1 MTIHERTS
9 ASTTAPQRRERLTKA
24 QRHAFWGSFGGW
36 AMDGFNWT
44 IFGLVLAPT
53 MDTLLP
59 RAGIDPTPEN
69 IGWYGQISAA
79 LFLLGWGC
87 SAIWGPIA
95 DRFGRKPAMMASIL
109 MYAVFTALAGIASN
123 LWEWNAYRFLA
134 AVGVGGE
141 WAMAGTLLAEVM
153 PERVRERF
161 GGLMHSAAY
170 FGVLAVSAVYLVA
183 GAELGWRGMFLLG
196 GIPALAVFLIRRTT
210 PEPERWQENA
220 DDRRRRSFWQP
231 VVEVLTP
238 PYRART
244 IGNLLLLVVCVI
256 GLWAGSTYVPTA
268 MNNLSAYAGYGH
280 TTAVRLAGISSMTVA
295 AFTILGCFAVPRL
308 AGRLGRRGA
317 LAVLFALMIVGTVG
331 AYGVAYPL
339 HSIALTFVFLP
350 VLGLGG
356 ASFAVF
362 TIWLP
367 EQYPTRMRATAFA
380 LTTTFS
386 RWVAAAG
393 TFLIGYGIHATGS
406 LSVPLSLTAVVFAV
420 GTLLVRLAPETRDQ
434 ALPA

>member
-1 MTIHERTS
+1 MTINEQ
-9 ASTTAPQRRERLTKA
+9 AEQSTAVATAPTRLTRP
-24 QRHAFWGSFGGW
+24 QRQAFWGSFGGW

-53 MDTLLP
+53 MTVLLP
-59 RAGIDPTPEN
+59 AAGIKATPSN

-87 SAIWGPIA
+87 SFIWGPIA

-109 MYAVFTALAGIASN
+109 IYGVFTALAGVSTN
-123 LWEWNAYRFLA
+123 LWEWNAFRFLA
-134 AVGVGGE
+134 AIGVGGE
-141 WAMAGTLLAEVM
+141 WAMAGTLLAEIM
-153 PERVRERF
+153 PEGLRERF
-161 GGLMHSAAY
+161 GGFMHSAAY
-170 FGVLAVSAVYLVA
+170 FGVLAVSVVYLFF
-183 GAELGWRGMFLLG
+183 GTSLGWRGMFFVG

-210 PEPERWQENA
+210 PEPERWQ
-220 DDRRRRSFWQP
+220 DDTQERAARSFWQP
-231 VVEVLTP
+231 VKEVLSP

-268 MNNLSAYAGYGH
+268 MTTLSTKAGNSH
-280 TTAVRLAGISSMTVA
+280 TTTVHLASLSSMTVA

-308 AGRLGRRGA
+308 AARIGRRGA
-317 LAVLFALMIVGTVG
+317 LVSLFGLMIVGTVG
-331 AYGVAYPL
+331 AYGIAYPL
-339 HSIALTFVFLP
+339 HSIALTFAFLP

-380 LTTTFS
+380 LTTTLS

-406 LSVPLSLTAVVFAV
+406 LTIPLTLTALVFLA
-420 GTLLVRLAPETRDQ
+420 GMGLVRLAPETRGN
-434 ALPA
+434 ALPS